1 MSSALTQGLYDSESP
16 QGAIAGKG
24 FADHDEFDT
33 RAANCTNGYRAAGS
47 YGGGENPANLH
58 ILAGELSIG
67 RTDGNLYVTS
77 GEANERG
84 FTSLSGFYWKGYVG
98 GLEAAMRFHYFQ
110 GLVTSEYLV
119 GSDTQ
124 GESGYAFNRAGT
136 GSTVNNGDG
145 DIYAGDLIEWYFPD
159 VVDVRE
165 DPHRPAGVDS
175 RLAFQNRAGTPA
187 GKVLVCV
194 RRFDPYKFHTCL
206 SGAWAL
212 ISNPPQARVF
222 TDLYKKVG
230 ISDATNMPSLEEEA
244 LGLENA
250 LLAIGM
256 LIARQIN
263 RGDLGINRN
272 MGPQDMAQ
280 ALGLW
285 TADGLPQVAEANRN
299 LRKRVL
305 GPIFRS
311 HIVNATDRDRANQDL
326 LAALGAITP
335 EDFAARIKEGQE
347 TRNPAAL
354 LAKLCADPL
363 GMLMGAITSAQQAR
377 RSRIIGKAISSAA
390 RSDTLHL
397 MIGHFRNC

>member
-1 MSSALTQGLYDSESP
+1 MMSSALTQGIYDSESP

-24 FADHDEFDT
+24 FADHDEFDQ
-33 RAANCTNGYRAAGS
+33 RAANCTNGHRAARS

-67 RTDGNLYVTS
+67 RCDGNLYVTS

-84 FTSLSGFYWKGYVG
+84 FTSLSGFYYGGYSS
-98 GLEAAMRFHYFQ
+98 LEVAMRFHYFQ

-145 DIYAGDLIEWYFPD
+145 DIYAGDLVEWYFPD
-159 VVDVRE
+159 TTFMRE
-165 DPHRPAGVDS
+165 NPHRPAGVDP
-175 RLAFQNRAGTPA
+175 RLAYQNRAGTPA

-206 SGAWAL
+206 TGAWNL
-212 ISNPPQARVF
+212 ISRNPTPRVF

-230 ISDATNMPSLEEEA
+230 MSDATNMSSMEEEA
-244 LGLENA
+244 LGLQNA

-256 LIARQIN
+256 LMFNGLADVP
-263 RGDLGINRN
+263 GDNL
-272 MGPQDMAQ
+272 QEKAQ
-280 ALGLW
+280 SLGLW
-285 TADGLPQVAEANRN
+285 TAQGLPDATEATKN

-305 GPIFRS
+305 GPVFRA
-311 HIVNATDRDRANQDL
+311 HITNTTERNDANQ
-326 LAALGAITP
+326 ALVDAFVLPLDQFKRYT
-335 EDFAARIKEGQE
+335 EEGNE
-347 TRNPAAL
+347 TVDPAAL
-354 LAKLCADPL
+354 LAKLLQDPL
-363 GMLMGAITSAQQAR
+363 GMLMGAVTSAQQAR
-377 RSRIIGKAISSAA
+377 RSRIIGKAMSSAA